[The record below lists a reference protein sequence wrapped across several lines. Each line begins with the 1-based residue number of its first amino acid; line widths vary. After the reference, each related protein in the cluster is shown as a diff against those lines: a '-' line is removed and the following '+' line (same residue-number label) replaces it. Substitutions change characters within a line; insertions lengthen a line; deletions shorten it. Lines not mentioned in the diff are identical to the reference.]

1 MKNEKPRISVVVP
14 TFNRCHA
21 LPKAL
26 NSVLRQ
32 SVQPIE
38 IIVIDNNSQDN
49 TLDEIRSNFP
59 SIKLLVEKKQGVSAA
74 RNLGI
79 RASIGNWVA
88 FLDSDD
94 EWLSNKLE
102 RQIEVCNNFS
112 KSVRLIHTN
121 EIWKKDNKVINQK
134 KKHQKAG
141 RNIFLACLSMCCISP
156 SSVLLRKDV
165 FEDLGYFDE
174 NLPACEDYDFWLR
187 FCAKEDVFFID
198 ENLIVKHGGHSDQ
211 LSRKYWAMDRFR
223 VYSLEKLIITGD
235 ISLENKMASIKML
248 MFKLNVLI
256 KGGLNRGNMPLIDFY
271 SEKKNF
277 WTNFV
282 KDPQRAQQIR
292 NVEMNE
298 NFRFYFE

>member
-121 EIWKKDNKVINQK
+121 EIWKKDNKLINQK

>member
-1 MKNEKPRISVVVP
+1 MKFILFCLNDYAFSILDPIKHVLLKKNHDFIWYV
-14 TFNRCHA
+14 A
-21 LPKAL
+21 PK
-26 NSVLRQ
+26 
-32 SVQPIE
+32 
-38 IIVIDNNSQDN
+38 
-49 TLDEIRSNFP
+49 IRSNFP
-59 SIKLLVEKKQGVSAA
+59 SIKLLVQKKQGVSAA

-79 RASIGNWVA
+79 RASIGNWIA

-94 EWLSNKLE
+94 EWYPNKLK
-102 RQIEVCNNFS
+102 RQIEVCNDFS

-121 EIWKKDNKVINQK
+121 EIWKKDNKLINQK

-235 ISLENKMASIKML
+235 ISFENKMASIKML